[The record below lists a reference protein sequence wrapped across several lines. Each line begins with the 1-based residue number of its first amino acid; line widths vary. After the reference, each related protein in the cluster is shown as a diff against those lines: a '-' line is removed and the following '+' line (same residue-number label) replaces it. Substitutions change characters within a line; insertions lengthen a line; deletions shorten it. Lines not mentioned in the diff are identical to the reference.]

1 MKEWDYGGYAKKY
14 GVRTGR
20 TLKVGTGIV
29 KCCDLMKAG
38 KPPLPSTV
46 RARLNLP
53 DFMRTARVIF
63 VDPPCSRGNLKSF
76 YTKAD
81 KELERSFEYFQDCL
95 FLAIKTVNP
104 VMCFVEV
111 FQSNKRDVMDF
122 MSHQFEYTV
131 SIESTYYHNKKNKCW
146 IILGAHVGYK
156 KVIQELEEASGSP
169 SSLDLLDPLL
179 AFQSIVGM
187 DEQNVIEWICKNV
200 LAGTVIGDFCMGRGL
215 VGFYAN
221 KYGRPFVGTELNPN
235 RLAVL
240 FHRIETG
247 KL

>member
-1 MKEWDYGGYAKKY
+1 MSTF
-14 GVRTGR
+14 RT
-20 TLKVGTGIV
+20 V
-29 KCCDLMKAG
+29 
-38 KPPLPSTV
+38 
-46 RARLNLP
+46 
-53 DFMRTARVIF
+53 F
-63 VDPPCSRGNLKSF
+63 
-76 YTKAD
+76 
-81 KELERSFEYFQDCL
+81 